1 MKNLIKTIIFSSIV
15 FSNVFTI
22 YSQKSFNDALLKAK
36 SEDKRVII
44 DIYTDWC
51 GWCKKMDA
59 EVYSNKEIKNIIE
72 ENFVFVKLDAESN
85 DKVTYNGKS
94 VSLSD
99 LALQFNA
106 VGYPT
111 TVFLEP
117 DGQLIQIKYDNSVMN
132 NIPGYYPTKEFKK
145 ILEFI
150 RDGKYKDEDLS
161 KTI

>member
-1 MKNLIKTIIFSSIV
+1 MKNLIKTIIFSVI
-15 FSNVFTI
+15 FLSNIFTL
-22 YSQKSFNDALLKAK
+22 YSQTRFNDALAKAK

-51 GWCKKMDA
+51 GWCKKMD
-59 EVYSNKEIKNIIE
+59 EDVYSNKKIKKIIE
-72 ENFVFVKLDAESN
+72 ESFVFIKLDAESN
-85 DKVTYNGKS
+85 DKVMYNGKS

-99 LALQFNA
+99 LASQFNA
-106 VGYPT
+106 VGYPS

-117 DGQLIQIKYDNSVMN
+117 DGKLIEIKYDNSIMK
-132 NIPGYYPTKEFKK
+132 NIPGYYPAKEFKK

>member
-1 MKNLIKTIIFSSIV
+1 MKTIIFALIFVIASLMLAMPS
-15 FSNVFTI
+15 
-22 YSQKSFNDALLKAK
+22 YSQTSFNDALAKAK

-51 GWCKKMDA
+51 GWCKKMDE
-59 EVYSNKEIKNIIE
+59 EVYSNKKIKKIIE
-72 ENFVFVKLDAESN
+72 ESFVFVKLDAESN
-85 DKVTYNGKS
+85 DKVKYNGKS
-94 VSLSD
+94 ISLSD

-117 DGQLIQIKYDNSVMN
+117 DGKLIEIKYDNSVMK
-132 NIPGYYPTKEFKK
+132 NIPGYYTAKEFKK